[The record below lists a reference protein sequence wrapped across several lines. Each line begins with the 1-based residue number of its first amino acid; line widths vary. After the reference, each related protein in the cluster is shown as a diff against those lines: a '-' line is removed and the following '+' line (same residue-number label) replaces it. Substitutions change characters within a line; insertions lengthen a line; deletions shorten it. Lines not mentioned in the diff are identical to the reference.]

1 MLHVTAGS
9 RTSSGGVR
17 SKVGS
22 MDNAT
27 HTPGGGNVSKPI
39 LQLSVHRE
47 FELHYF
53 VAKRVVE
60 REILVVVVHV

>member
-1 MLHVTAGS
+1 
-9 RTSSGGVR
+9 VR